1 MFTSKLTQCLHLW
14 RYFQPTRSSPRPL
27 LPARL
32 RRLHSSQKGR
42 RWLDPWRCSW
52 ESSTMLERKLGGGM
66 WAKETEIEDGED
78 GGLGGSGASMQL
90 DMFLLLLVSV
100 AAKHRHNTLKNS
112 AEIRNKK
119 PRPYPLHLFF
129 IYSVSSLLR
138 NCLHQVSL
146 NRWEHSARS
155 HIEVKYRRSWC
166 RGLLR
171 VTYSSSLQAS
181 RLFFRF
187 AFSFGFAAH
196 SLSGFVSVF
205 QKWQADVSMLF
216 HSYKCWTE
224 LHLPLHDMK
233 VSS

>member
-1 MFTSKLTQCLHLW
+1 MFTSLEVFSANTVLPEAAAAGTT
-14 RYFQPTRSSPRPL
+14 PTFTFIPEGSEVTRPVTMF
-27 LPARL
+27 L
-32 RRLHSSQKGR
+32 RAEYDAGEEAVRRNVSEGDRNRGR
-42 RWLDPWRCSW
+42 RGWRA
-52 ESSTMLERKLGGGM
+52 R
-66 WAKETEIEDGED
+66 
-78 GGLGGSGASMQL
+78 GSGVSMQL

-155 HIEVKYRRSWC
+155 HIKVKYRCSWC

-181 RLFFRF
+181 RVFFRF

-224 LHLPLHDMK
+224 LHPPLHDMK

>member
-1 MFTSKLTQCLHLW
+1 MFTSLEVFSANTVLPEAAAAGTT
-14 RYFQPTRSSPRPL
+14 PTVTFIPEGSEVTRPVTMF
-27 LPARL
+27 L
-32 RRLHSSQKGR
+32 RAEYDAGEEAVRRNVSEGDRNRGR
-42 RWLDPWRCSW
+42 RGWRA
-52 ESSTMLERKLGGGM
+52 R
-66 WAKETEIEDGED
+66 
-78 GGLGGSGASMQL
+78 GSGVSMQL

-155 HIEVKYRRSWC
+155 HIKVKYRRSWC

-181 RLFFRF
+181 RVFFRF

-224 LHLPLHDMK
+224 LHPPLHDMK

>member
-1 MFTSKLTQCLHLW
+1 MFTSLEVFSANTVLPEAAAAGTT
-14 RYFQPTRSSPRPL
+14 PTVTFIPEGSEVTRPVTMF
-27 LPARL
+27 L
-32 RRLHSSQKGR
+32 RAEYDAGEEAVRRNVSEGDRNRGR
-42 RWLDPWRCSW
+42 RGWRA
-52 ESSTMLERKLGGGM
+52 R
-66 WAKETEIEDGED
+66 
-78 GGLGGSGASMQL
+78 GSGVSMQL

-155 HIEVKYRRSWC
+155 HIKVKYRCSWC

-181 RLFFRF
+181 RVFFRF
-187 AFSFGFAAH
+187 AFSFGFVAH

-224 LHLPLHDMK
+224 LHPPLHDMK

>member
-1 MFTSKLTQCLHLW
+1 MFTSLEVFSANTVLPEAAAAGTT
-14 RYFQPTRSSPRPL
+14 PTVTFIPEGSEVTRPVTMF
-27 LPARL
+27 L
-32 RRLHSSQKGR
+32 RAEYDAGEEAVRRNVSEGDRNRGR
-42 RWLDPWRCSW
+42 RGWRA
-52 ESSTMLERKLGGGM
+52 R
-66 WAKETEIEDGED
+66 
-78 GGLGGSGASMQL
+78 GSGVSMQL

-155 HIEVKYRRSWC
+155 HIKVKYRCSWC

-181 RLFFRF
+181 RVFFRF

-196 SLSGFVSVF
+196 LLSGFVSVF

-224 LHLPLHDMK
+224 LHPPLHDMK

>member
-1 MFTSKLTQCLHLW
+1 MFTSLEVFSANTVLPEAAAAGTT
-14 RYFQPTRSSPRPL
+14 PTVTFIPEGSEVTRPVTMF
-27 LPARL
+27 L
-32 RRLHSSQKGR
+32 RAEYDAGEEAVRRNVSEGDRNRGR
-42 RWLDPWRCSW
+42 RGWRA
-52 ESSTMLERKLGGGM
+52 R
-66 WAKETEIEDGED
+66 
-78 GGLGGSGASMQL
+78 GSGVSMQL

-138 NCLHQVSL
+138 NCLHQVFL

-216 HSYKCWTE
+216 HSYKCWNE

>member
-1 MFTSKLTQCLHLW
+1 MFTSLEVFSANTVLPEAAAAGTT
-14 RYFQPTRSSPRPL
+14 PTVTFIPEGSEVTRPVTMF
-27 LPARL
+27 L
-32 RRLHSSQKGR
+32 RAEYDAGEETVRRNVSEGDRNRGR
-42 RWLDPWRCSW
+42 RGWRA
-52 ESSTMLERKLGGGM
+52 R
-66 WAKETEIEDGED
+66 
-78 GGLGGSGASMQL
+78 GSGVSMQL

-155 HIEVKYRRSWC
+155 HIKVRYRRSWC

-181 RLFFRF
+181 RVFFRF

-196 SLSGFVSVF
+196 LLSGFVSVF

-224 LHLPLHDMK
+224 LHPPLHDMK

>member
-1 MFTSKLTQCLHLW
+1 MFTSLEVFSANTVLPEAAAAGTT
-14 RYFQPTRSSPRPL
+14 PTVTFIPEGSEVTRPVTMF
-27 LPARL
+27 L
-32 RRLHSSQKGR
+32 RAEYDAGEETVRRNVSEGDRNRGR
-42 RWLDPWRCSW
+42 RGWRA
-52 ESSTMLERKLGGGM
+52 R
-66 WAKETEIEDGED
+66 
-78 GGLGGSGASMQL
+78 GSGVSMQL

-181 RLFFRF
+181 RVFFRF

-224 LHLPLHDMK
+224 LHPPLHDMK

>member
-1 MFTSKLTQCLHLW
+1 MFTSLEVFSANTVLPEAAAAGTT
-14 RYFQPTRSSPRPL
+14 PTVTFIPEGSEVTRPVTMF
-27 LPARL
+27 L
-32 RRLHSSQKGR
+32 RAEYDAGEEAVRRNVSEGDRNRGR
-42 RWLDPWRCSW
+42 RGWRA
-52 ESSTMLERKLGGGM
+52 R
-66 WAKETEIEDGED
+66 
-78 GGLGGSGASMQL
+78 GSGVSMQL

-155 HIEVKYRRSWC
+155 HIKVKYRRSWC

-181 RLFFRF
+181 RVFFRF

-196 SLSGFVSVF
+196 LLSGFVSVF

>member
-1 MFTSKLTQCLHLW
+1 MFTSLEVFSANTVLPEAAAAGTT
-14 RYFQPTRSSPRPL
+14 PTVTFIPEGSEVTRPVTMF
-27 LPARL
+27 L
-32 RRLHSSQKGR
+32 RAEYDAGEETVRRNVSEGDRNRGR
-42 RWLDPWRCSW
+42 RGWRA
-52 ESSTMLERKLGGGM
+52 R
-66 WAKETEIEDGED
+66 
-78 GGLGGSGASMQL
+78 GSGVSMQL

-155 HIEVKYRRSWC
+155 HIKVRYRRSWC

-224 LHLPLHDMK
+224 LHPPLHDMK

>member
-1 MFTSKLTQCLHLW
+1 MFTSLEVFSANTVLPEAAAAGTT
-14 RYFQPTRSSPRPL
+14 PTFTFIPEGSEVTRPVTMF
-27 LPARL
+27 L
-32 RRLHSSQKGR
+32 RAEYDAGEEAVRRNVSEGDRNRGR
-42 RWLDPWRCSW
+42 RGWRA
-52 ESSTMLERKLGGGM
+52 R
-66 WAKETEIEDGED
+66 
-78 GGLGGSGASMQL
+78 GSGVSMQL

-146 NRWEHSARS
+146 NCWEHSARS
-155 HIEVKYRRSWC
+155 PSHIKVKYRRSWC

-181 RLFFRF
+181 RVFFRF

>member
-1 MFTSKLTQCLHLW
+1 MFTSLEVFSANTVLPEAAAAGTT
-14 RYFQPTRSSPRPL
+14 PTVTFIPEGSEVTRPVTMF
-27 LPARL
+27 L
-32 RRLHSSQKGR
+32 RAEYDAGEETVRRNVSEGDRNRGR
-42 RWLDPWRCSW
+42 RGWRA
-52 ESSTMLERKLGGGM
+52 R
-66 WAKETEIEDGED
+66 
-78 GGLGGSGASMQL
+78 GSGVSMQL

-138 NCLHQVSL
+138 NCLHQVFL

-155 HIEVKYRRSWC
+155 HIKVKYRRSWC

-181 RLFFRF
+181 RVFFRF

-196 SLSGFVSVF
+196 LLSGFVSVF

>member
-1 MFTSKLTQCLHLW
+1 MFTSLEVFSANTVLPEAAAAGTT
-14 RYFQPTRSSPRPL
+14 PTVTFIPEGSEVTRPVTMF
-27 LPARL
+27 L
-32 RRLHSSQKGR
+32 RAEYDAGEEAVRRNVSEGDRNRGR
-42 RWLDPWRCSW
+42 RGWRA
-52 ESSTMLERKLGGGM
+52 R
-66 WAKETEIEDGED
+66 
-78 GGLGGSGASMQL
+78 GSGVSMQL

-155 HIEVKYRRSWC
+155 HIKVKYRRSWC

-171 VTYSSSLQAS
+171 VSYSSSLQAS
-181 RLFFRF
+181 RVFFRF

-196 SLSGFVSVF
+196 LLSGFVSVF

>member
-1 MFTSKLTQCLHLW
+1 MEGSVGQVFPCSSICFCSFLFLSLQNIDTTLLKTQLRLEIKNQDLILSTSSLFTL
-14 RYFQPTRSSPRPL
+14 
-27 LPARL
+27 
-32 RRLHSSQKGR
+32 
-42 RWLDPWRCSW
+42 
-52 ESSTMLERKLGGGM
+52 
-66 WAKETEIEDGED
+66 
-78 GGLGGSGASMQL
+78 
-90 DMFLLLLVSV
+90 
-100 AAKHRHNTLKNS
+100 
-112 AEIRNKK
+112 
-119 PRPYPLHLFF
+119 
-129 IYSVSSLLR
+129 SSLLR
-138 NCLHQVSL
+138 NCLHQVFL

>member
-1 MFTSKLTQCLHLW
+1 MFTSLEVFSANTVLPEAAAAGTT
-14 RYFQPTRSSPRPL
+14 PTVTFIPEGSEVTRPVTMF
-27 LPARL
+27 L
-32 RRLHSSQKGR
+32 RAEYDAGEETVRRNVSEGDRNRGR
-42 RWLDPWRCSW
+42 RGWRA
-52 ESSTMLERKLGGGM
+52 R
-66 WAKETEIEDGED
+66 
-78 GGLGGSGASMQL
+78 GSGVSMQL

-155 HIEVKYRRSWC
+155 HIKVKYRRSWC

-224 LHLPLHDMK
+224 LHPPLHDMK

>member
-1 MFTSKLTQCLHLW
+1 MFTSLEVFSANTVLPEAAAAGTT
-14 RYFQPTRSSPRPL
+14 PTVTFIPEGSEVTRPVTMF
-27 LPARL
+27 L
-32 RRLHSSQKGR
+32 RVEYDAGEEAVRRNLSEGDRNRGR
-42 RWLDPWRCSW
+42 RGWRA
-52 ESSTMLERKLGGGM
+52 R
-66 WAKETEIEDGED
+66 
-78 GGLGGSGASMQL
+78 GSGASMQL

-155 HIEVKYRRSWC
+155 HIKVRYRRSWC

-181 RLFFRF
+181 RVFFRF

-224 LHLPLHDMK
+224 LHPPLHDMK

>member
-1 MFTSKLTQCLHLW
+1 MFTSLEVFSANSVLLEAAAAGTT
-14 RYFQPTRSSPRPL
+14 PTFTFIPEGSEVTRPVTMF
-27 LPARL
+27 L
-32 RRLHSSQKGR
+32 RAEYDAGEEAVRRNVSEGDRNRGR
-42 RWLDPWRCSW
+42 RGWRA
-52 ESSTMLERKLGGGM
+52 R
-66 WAKETEIEDGED
+66 
-78 GGLGGSGASMQL
+78 GSGVSMQL

-138 NCLHQVSL
+138 NCLHQVFL

-155 HIEVKYRRSWC
+155 HIKVKYRCSWC

-181 RLFFRF
+181 RVFFRF

-216 HSYKCWTE
+216 HSYKCWNE
-224 LHLPLHDMK
+224 LHPPLHDMK